1 MLMADPNANESKTK
15 TKTGRDSSRLKT
27 RERALQNLYH
37 RGVCV
42 FWSRDRHTNAVC
54 ERMSLLRILTCFAR
68 VLRPDVTSWPTAGRW
83 IQQLFVG
90 NRSCVGIA
98 WHTRGPKTYL
108 ITRAYS
114 RRPIVLGPLTSVEWI
129 CQSSVAFLFAK
140 VLAKL

>member
-27 RERALQNLYH
+27 RESALQNLYH
-37 RGVCV
+37 RGVGV

-68 VLRPDVTSWPTAGRW
+68 VLRPDVTSRPTAGRW

-98 WHTRGPKTYL
+98 WPTRGPKNLPNYPCIAGGQWCWATNIRRMDLSVIGGVL
-108 ITRAYS
+108 ILQRY
-114 RRPIVLGPLTSVEWI
+114 W
-129 CQSSVAFLFAK
+129 QN
-140 VLAKL
+140 